1 MTDKTNITEM
11 AQFFP
16 TSDGSTRLS
25 RSNKVRVIPWQDGE
39 TYEEALARHE
49 AKAARIEAQLA
60 ARKSTAAVT
69 L

>member
-1 MTDKTNITEM
+1 MTDKTNLSEL

-16 TSDGSTRLS
+16 TSGGSTPLS

-60 ARKSTAAVT
+60 ARKSSAADT